1 MEFEA
6 CVLGI
11 DVDFERVAAG
21 CVSWVE
27 VRLSYVSIN
36 VLAGACLFVTYGTWR
51 GGHRD
56 SADLTSRSSLKK
68 DKKREERETDTHAT
82 AV

>member
-21 CVSWVE
+21 WVSWVE
-27 VRLSYVSIN
+27 LGLSHVSIN
-36 VLAGACLFVTYGTWR
+36 VLACACLFVTYGTWR
-51 GGHRD
+51 GRHGD
-56 SADLTSRSSLKK
+56 SADLTSRSSVKK
-68 DKKREERETDTHAT
+68 D
-82 AV
+82 